1 MIAESD
7 SACVVV
13 VVEPKNADRAA
24 ARTLTCISRSRGSHL
39 EAPHAGEPEAI
50 DSRRKKGPWEGEE
63 GFAVLFR
70 GTKKYNE
77 CRRET
82 NGTLFGRLTSLPC
95 DKGNTFQALPTSG
108 HDRAGIVA
116 PCVTSRHGSRASIG
130 RGIHG
135 FLFENNQSVDGDT
148 GTCL

>member
-1 MIAESD
+1 MRRRRGAKKCRS
-7 SACVVV
+7 S
-13 VVEPKNADRAA
+13 R
-24 ARTLTCISRSRGSHL
+24 RTLTCISRSRGSHL

-63 GFAVLFR
+63 GLAVLFR

-116 PCVTSRHGSRASIG
+116 PRDVTSR
-130 RGIHG
+130 
-135 FLFENNQSVDGDT
+135 LT
-148 GTCL
+148 GLNRQMGTRVFVWKTTSQYGNFFVK